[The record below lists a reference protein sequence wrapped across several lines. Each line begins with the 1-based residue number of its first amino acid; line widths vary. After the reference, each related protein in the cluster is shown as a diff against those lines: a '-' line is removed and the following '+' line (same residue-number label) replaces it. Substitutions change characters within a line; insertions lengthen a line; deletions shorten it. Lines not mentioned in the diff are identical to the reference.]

1 MALDLDRT
9 QRKFYLVD
17 TLVDTLLLEEDSQL
31 EMKDRFRQIT
41 DVIFDLENQIEA
53 RHRSLAAEKDSEI
66 LKLRR
71 ILKPKVASE
80 SFILELVIMDH

>member
-1 MALDLDRT
+1 M
-9 QRKFYLVD
+9 D

-71 ILKPKVASE
+71 ILEPKVASE